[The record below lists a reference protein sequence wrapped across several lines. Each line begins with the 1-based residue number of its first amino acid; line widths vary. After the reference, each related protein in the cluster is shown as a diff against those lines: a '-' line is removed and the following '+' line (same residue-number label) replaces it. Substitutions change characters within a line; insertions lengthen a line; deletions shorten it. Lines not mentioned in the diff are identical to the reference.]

1 MTTWWDVNLN
11 QKYEGIYLK
20 KKFVNLTHLLVS
32 LIIRVHITTFIWS
45 QFFFKWQEV
54 SAKQLFLHKLTIN
67 IISIFA
73 GEAVTTDYFLFQLIV
88 KTNGKKSCTQLIPL
102 YNESKLTQ
110 KKKNVKESI

>member
-1 MTTWWDVNLN
+1 M
-11 QKYEGIYLK
+11 
-20 KKFVNLTHLLVS
+20 
-32 LIIRVHITTFIWS
+32 
-45 QFFFKWQEV
+45 

-88 KTNGKKSCTQLIPL
+88 ETNCKKSCAQLIPL

-110 KKKNVKESI
+110 KKKMLKSQFKQK

>member
-1 MTTWWDVNLN
+1 M
-11 QKYEGIYLK
+11 
-20 KKFVNLTHLLVS
+20 
-32 LIIRVHITTFIWS
+32 
-45 QFFFKWQEV
+45 

-110 KKKNVKESI
+110 KKKKKKEVKESI